1 MIIQG
6 ACRCADNLT
15 VHSRHFLPF
24 GRGKGAQARY
34 TQAKSNRWHVSVMHR
49 TQTVTGTCEPD
60 MSHHPVGLIDWIA
73 ETLQCVPSYIEIEL
87 VAGDASPRRYYRATV
102 SSGPVTL
109 TIDGEA
115 RQMSSCIA
123 MVSPAS
129 ENNEA
134 FLSVGAQLAKAGVRT
149 PAVWA
154 QSLQQGWF
162 LLEDFGDQQ
171 LLPSLSSHPDAAAA
185 LYQKAFHAL
194 VCQISLPCEQAD
206 IPTYDAERLK
216 TELDVFPE
224 WFLSGLLGIQ
234 PDERLL
240 QCFTTLTDYLISIF
254 AEQPT
259 VWVHRDFHSRN
270 LMLLEAEELGVID
283 FQDAV
288 LGPITYDPVSLL
300 KDCYIRWPRAQQLA
314 WLDGYLVQLKSAGI
328 AAPPLIASASS
339 ADQASRLQALAT
351 QLDKVSAAQFQRWFD
366 LTGLQRH
373 LRVLGVFARLHLRDH
388 KSSYLADLPLVT
400 EYVRE
405 ALALMAGAHSSVV
418 EFRDWFESDLM
429 TVIREQPWYKAIDA
443 EGWIQ

>member
-1 MIIQG
+1 
-6 ACRCADNLT
+6 
-15 VHSRHFLPF
+15 
-24 GRGKGAQARY
+24 
-34 TQAKSNRWHVSVMHR
+34 
-49 TQTVTGTCEPD
+49 
-60 MSHHPVGLIDWIA
+60 MSHHPAGLAEWIA
-73 ETLQCVPSYIEIEL
+73 EALQCAPSHIEIEL
-87 VAGDASPRRYYRATV
+87 IAGDASPRRYYRVTR
-102 SSGPVTL
+102 SNGTVTL
-109 TIDGEA
+109 TVGGETLQ
-115 RQMSSCIA
+115 RSSCIA

-134 FLSVGAQLAKAGVRT
+134 FLSVGAQLAKARVRT
-149 PAVWA
+149 PVVWA

-171 LLPSLSSHPDAAAA
+171 LLPLLVSNPDSATAF
-185 LYQKAFHAL
+185 YQKAFDVL
-194 VCQISLPCEQAD
+194 VCQISLPCEQVN
-206 IPTYDAERLK
+206 IPHYDAERLK

-234 PDERLL
+234 SDERSR
-240 QCFTTLTDYLISIF
+240 QCCATLTDYLISVF

-270 LMLLEAEELGVID
+270 LMLLEQGELGVID

-300 KDCYIRWPRAQQLA
+300 KDCYVRWPRAQQLA
-314 WLDGYLVQLKSAGI
+314 WLDGYLMQLKSAAI
-328 AAPPLIASASS
+328 AAQSVDAPTPSVE
-339 ADQASRLQALAT
+339 QASRLQALAT
-351 QLDKVSAAQFQRWFD
+351 QLERVSAAQFQRWFD

-405 ALALMAGAHSSVV
+405 ALALTADSHSSVAD
-418 EFRDWFESDLM
+418 FRDWFESELM
-429 TVIREQPWYKAIDA
+429 AVIREQSWYKAIDSR
-443 EGWIQ
+443 GWAV

>member
-1 MIIQG
+1 
-6 ACRCADNLT
+6 
-15 VHSRHFLPF
+15 
-24 GRGKGAQARY
+24 
-34 TQAKSNRWHVSVMHR
+34 
-49 TQTVTGTCEPD
+49 
-60 MSHHPVGLIDWIA
+60 MSHHLAGLVKWIA
-73 ETLQCVPSYIEIEL
+73 EALQCAPSQVEIEL
-87 VAGDASPRRYYRATV
+87 IAGDASPRRYYRVTPSHGSA
-102 SSGPVTL
+102 TL
-109 TIDGEA
+109 TIGGGK
-115 RQMSSCIA
+115 RQTPSCIA

-154 QSLQQGWF
+154 QSVEQGWF
-162 LLEDFGDQQ
+162 LLEDFGDRQ
-171 LLPSLSSHPDAAAA
+171 LLPSLVNNPDSATAF
-185 LYQKAFHAL
+185 YQKAFDVL
-194 VCQISLPCEQAD
+194 VCQVSLPCERAD
-206 IPTYDAERLK
+206 IPSYDAERLK

-224 WFLSGLLGIQ
+224 WFLSGLLDVQ
-234 PDERLL
+234 PDERWR
-240 QCFTTLTDYLISIF
+240 QCFAALTDDLISVF
-254 AEQPT
+254 AEQPS

-314 WLDGYLVQLKSAGI
+314 WLNGYLAQLRRLGV
-328 AAPPLIASASS
+328 AAPSVNAPTLSAE
-339 ADQASRLQALAT
+339 QASRLQALAT
-351 QLDKVSAAQFQRWFD
+351 QLGAVSAAQFQRWFD

-405 ALALMAGAHSSVV
+405 ALALTANAHSSVA

-429 TVIREQPWYKAIDA
+429 PVIREQPWYKAIDS
-443 EGWIQ
+443 EGWAL

>member
-1 MIIQG
+1 ME
-6 ACRCADNLT
+6 
-15 VHSRHFLPF
+15 V
-24 GRGKGAQARY
+24 
-34 TQAKSNRWHVSVMHR
+34 
-49 TQTVTGTCEPD
+49 VTGASESD
-60 MSHHPVGLIDWIA
+60 MSHHLAGLAEWIA
-73 ETLQCVPSYIEIEL
+73 EALQCAPSHIEIEL
-87 VAGDASPRRYYRATV
+87 IAGDASPRRYYRVTPSNGSA
-102 SSGPVTL
+102 TL
-109 TIDGEA
+109 TIGGGK
-115 RQMSSCIA
+115 RQTPSCIA

-134 FLSVGAQLAKAGVRT
+134 FLSVGAQLAKAGVRA

-154 QSLQQGWF
+154 QSMELGWF

-171 LLPSLSSHPDAAAA
+171 LFASLVSHPASAAAF
-185 LYQKAFHAL
+185 YQKAFEAL
-194 VCQISLPCEQAD
+194 VCQISLPCERTD
-206 IPTYDAERLK
+206 IPVYNAERLK
-216 TELDVFPE
+216 AELDVFPE
-224 WFLSGLLGIQ
+224 WFLSGLLGVQ
-234 PDERLL
+234 SDERWC
-240 QCFTTLTDYLISIF
+240 QCFAALTDDVISMF

-270 LMLLEAEELGVID
+270 LMLLEAQELGVID

-314 WLDGYLVQLKSAGI
+314 WLNGYLAQLRRLRV
-328 AAPPLIASASS
+328 AAPSVNAPTLSAE
-339 ADQASRLQALAT
+339 QASRLQALSA
-351 QLDKVSAAQFQRWFD
+351 QLGDVSAAQFQRWFD

-405 ALALMAGAHSSVV
+405 ALALMTNAHSSVA

-429 TVIREQPWYKAIDA
+429 PVIREQPWYKAIDS
-443 EGWIQ
+443 EGWAL

>member
-1 MIIQG
+1 
-6 ACRCADNLT
+6 
-15 VHSRHFLPF
+15 
-24 GRGKGAQARY
+24 
-34 TQAKSNRWHVSVMHR
+34 
-49 TQTVTGTCEPD
+49 
-60 MSHHPVGLIDWIA
+60 MSHHPAGLAEWIA
-73 ETLQCVPSYIEIEL
+73 EALQCAPSQVEIEL
-87 VAGDASPRRYYRATV
+87 IAGDASPRRYYRVTR
-102 SSGPVTL
+102 SNGPATL
-109 TIDGEA
+109 TIGEET
-115 RQMSSCIA
+115 RQMPSCIA

-134 FLSVGAQLAKAGVRT
+134 FLGVGAQLSEVGVRT
-149 PAVWA
+149 PVVWA
-154 QSLQQGWF
+154 QSLEQGWF

-171 LLPSLSSHPDAAAA
+171 LLPSLVSNPDSATAF
-185 LYQKAFHAL
+185 YQKAFDAL
-194 VCQISLPCEQAD
+194 VCQISLPCEQVD
-206 IPTYDAERLK
+206 IPAYDAERLK

-224 WFLSGLLGIQ
+224 WFLSGLLGVQ
-234 PDERLL
+234 PDERSR
-240 QCFTTLTDYLISIF
+240 QCFTTLTDYLIGVF

-270 LMLLEAEELGVID
+270 LMLLEEDELGVID

-314 WLDGYLVQLKSAGI
+314 WLDGYLLQLKSLGVASPSVD
-328 AAPPLIASASS
+328 APAPL
-339 ADQASRLQALAT
+339 ADQALRLQALST
-351 QLDKVSAAQFQRWFD
+351 QLEKVSAAQFQRWFD

-405 ALALMAGAHSSVV
+405 ALMLTADAHTSVA

-429 TVIREQPWYKAIDA
+429 PEIREQPWYKAMGA
-443 EGWIQ
+443 ESWVR

>member
-1 MIIQG
+1 
-6 ACRCADNLT
+6 
-15 VHSRHFLPF
+15 
-24 GRGKGAQARY
+24 
-34 TQAKSNRWHVSVMHR
+34 
-49 TQTVTGTCEPD
+49 
-60 MSHHPVGLIDWIA
+60 MSHHPAGLAEWIA
-73 ETLQCVPSYIEIEL
+73 EALECAPSQVEIEL
-87 VAGDASPRRYYRATV
+87 IAGDASPRRYYRVTR
-102 SSGPVTL
+102 SNGTL
-109 TIDGEA
+109 TMGGETL
-115 RQMSSCIA
+115 QMPSCIA

-134 FLSVGAQLAKAGVRT
+134 FLSIGAQLSGAGVRT
-149 PAVWA
+149 PVVWA
-154 QSLQQGWF
+154 QSLEQGWF

-171 LLPSLSSHPDAAAA
+171 LLPLLVANPDSATAF
-185 LYQKAFHAL
+185 YQQAFDAL
-194 VCQISLPCEQAD
+194 VRQISLPCEQAD

-224 WFLSGLLGIQ
+224 WLLSGLLRIQ
-234 PDERLL
+234 PDERLR
-240 QCFTTLTDYLISIF
+240 QCFATLTDYLISIF
-254 AEQPT
+254 AEQPM

-270 LMLLEAEELGVID
+270 LMLLEQGELGVID

-314 WLDGYLVQLKSAGI
+314 WLDCYVQQLKSVAV
-328 AAPPLIASASS
+328 APPSTDALPPLAE
-339 ADQASRLQALAT
+339 QASRLQAIAT
-351 QLDKVSAAQFQRWFD
+351 QLETVSAAQFQRWFD

-405 ALALMAGAHSSVV
+405 ALTLTADAHSSVA

-429 TVIREQPWYKAIDA
+429 PVIRDQPWFKAADA
-443 EGWIQ
+443 EGWAL

>member
-1 MIIQG
+1 
-6 ACRCADNLT
+6 
-15 VHSRHFLPF
+15 
-24 GRGKGAQARY
+24 
-34 TQAKSNRWHVSVMHR
+34 
-49 TQTVTGTCEPD
+49 
-60 MSHHPVGLIDWIA
+60 MSHHPAGLTEWIA
-73 ETLQCVPSYIEIEL
+73 AALQCEPSQIEIEL
-87 VAGDASPRRYYRATV
+87 VAGDASPRRYYRVALPN
-102 SSGPVTL
+102 GAATL
-109 TIDGEA
+109 TNGGETIEI
-115 RQMSSCIA
+115 SSCIA

-134 FLSVGAQLAKAGVRT
+134 FLSVGAQLAKAGVRA
-149 PAVWA
+149 PAVWT

-171 LLPSLSSHPDAAAA
+171 LLPALASYPDADA
-185 LYQKAFHAL
+185 LYQKAFDAL
-194 VCQISLPCEQAD
+194 VCQISLPCEQAG

-234 PDERLL
+234 PDEQVRHY
-240 QCFTTLTDYLISIF
+240 FASLTDCLISVF

-270 LMLLEAEELGVID
+270 LMLLEANEIGVID

-300 KDCYIRWPRAQQLA
+300 KDCYIRWPRAQQLE
-314 WLDGYLVQLKSAGI
+314 WLDVYLLQLKSVGI
-328 AAPPLIASASS
+328 AAPSVNASTSS
-339 ADQASRLQALAT
+339 AERASRLQALST
-351 QLDKVSAAQFQRWFD
+351 QLEKVSAAQFQRWFD

-405 ALALMAGAHSSVV
+405 ALALTADSNSSVA
-418 EFRDWFESDLM
+418 EFRDWFESELM
-429 TVIREQPWYKAIDA
+429 AVIRKQPWYKAIDSR
-443 EGWIQ
+443 GWAL

>member
-1 MIIQG
+1 MIDHPAG
-6 ACRCADNLT
+6 LT
-15 VHSRHFLPF
+15 
-24 GRGKGAQARY
+24 
-34 TQAKSNRWHVSVMHR
+34 
-49 TQTVTGTCEPD
+49 E
-60 MSHHPVGLIDWIA
+60 WIA
-73 ETLQCVPSYIEIEL
+73 EALQCALSQVEIEL
-87 VAGDASPRRYYRATV
+87 VAGDASPRRYYRVKT
-102 SSGPVTL
+102 SSGPATL
-109 TIDGEA
+109 TIGGEV
-115 RQMSSCIA
+115 REMPSCIA

-154 QSLQQGWF
+154 QSRQQGWF

-171 LLPSLSSHPDAAAA
+171 LLPALASHPDAAA
-185 LYQKAFHAL
+185 LYQKAFDAL
-194 VCQISLPCEQAD
+194 MCQISLPCEQAG

-216 TELDVFPE
+216 IELDVFPQ

-234 PDERLL
+234 PDEQLR
-240 QCFTTLTDYLISIF
+240 CSFAAFTDYLISVF

>member
-1 MIIQG
+1 ME
-6 ACRCADNLT
+6 
-15 VHSRHFLPF
+15 V
-24 GRGKGAQARY
+24 
-34 TQAKSNRWHVSVMHR
+34 
-49 TQTVTGTCEPD
+49 VTGASESD
-60 MSHHPVGLIDWIA
+60 MSHHLAGLAEWIA
-73 ETLQCVPSYIEIEL
+73 EALQCAPSHIEIEL
-87 VAGDASPRRYYRATV
+87 IAGDASPRRYYRVTPSHGSA
-102 SSGPVTL
+102 TL
-109 TIDGEA
+109 TIGGGN
-115 RQMSSCIA
+115 RQTPTCIA

-134 FLSVGAQLAKAGVRT
+134 FLSVGAQLAKAGVRA

-154 QSLQQGWF
+154 QSMELGWF

-171 LLPSLSSHPDAAAA
+171 LFASLVSHPASAAAF
-185 LYQKAFHAL
+185 YQKAFEAL
-194 VCQISLPCEQAD
+194 VCQISLPCERTD
-206 IPTYDAERLK
+206 IPVYNAERLK
-216 TELDVFPE
+216 AELDVFPE
-224 WFLSGLLGIQ
+224 WFLSGLLGVQ
-234 PDERLL
+234 SDERWC
-240 QCFTTLTDYLISIF
+240 QCFAALTDDVISMF

-270 LMLLEAEELGVID
+270 LMLLEAQELGVID

-314 WLDGYLVQLKSAGI
+314 WLNGYLAQLRRLRV
-328 AAPPLIASASS
+328 AAPSVSTPTLSEE
-339 ADQASRLQALAT
+339 QASRLQALSA
-351 QLDKVSAAQFQRWFD
+351 QLGDVSAAQFQRWFD

-405 ALALMAGAHSSVV
+405 ALVLTANAHSSVA

-429 TVIREQPWYKAIDA
+429 PVIREQPWYKAIDS
-443 EGWIQ
+443 EGWAL

>member
-1 MIIQG
+1 
-6 ACRCADNLT
+6 
-15 VHSRHFLPF
+15 
-24 GRGKGAQARY
+24 
-34 TQAKSNRWHVSVMHR
+34 
-49 TQTVTGTCEPD
+49 
-60 MSHHPVGLIDWIA
+60 MSHHHHLAGLAEWIA
-73 ETLQCVPSYIEIEL
+73 EALQCAPSHIEIEL
-87 VAGDASPRRYYRATV
+87 IAGDASPRRYYRVTPSHGSA
-102 SSGPVTL
+102 TL
-109 TIDGEA
+109 TIGGGE
-115 RQMSSCIA
+115 RQTSSCIA

-134 FLSVGAQLAKAGVRT
+134 FLSVGAQLAKAGVRA

-154 QSLQQGWF
+154 QSVELGWF

-171 LLPSLSSHPDAAAA
+171 LFASLASHPASAAAF
-185 LYQKAFHAL
+185 YQKAFEAL
-194 VCQISLPCEQAD
+194 VCQISLPCEWTD
-206 IPTYDAERLK
+206 IPVYDAERLK
-216 TELDVFPE
+216 AELDVFPE
-224 WFLSGLLGIQ
+224 WFLSGLLGVQ
-234 PDERLL
+234 PDERWR
-240 QCFTTLTDYLISIF
+240 QCFAALTDDLISVF
-254 AEQPT
+254 AEQPS

-314 WLDGYLVQLKSAGI
+314 WLNGYLAQLRRLGV
-328 AAPPLIASASS
+328 AAPSVNAPTLSAE
-339 ADQASRLQALAT
+339 QASRLQTLAT
-351 QLDKVSAAQFQRWFD
+351 QLGAVSAAQFQRWFD

-405 ALALMAGAHSSVV
+405 ALALTTNAHSSVA

-429 TVIREQPWYKAIDA
+429 PVIREQPWYKAIDS
-443 EGWIQ
+443 EGWAL

>member
-1 MIIQG
+1 
-6 ACRCADNLT
+6 
-15 VHSRHFLPF
+15 
-24 GRGKGAQARY
+24 
-34 TQAKSNRWHVSVMHR
+34 
-49 TQTVTGTCEPD
+49 
-60 MSHHPVGLIDWIA
+60 MSHHPAGLAEWIA
-73 ETLQCVPSYIEIEL
+73 EALQCAPSHIEIEL
-87 VAGDASPRRYYRATV
+87 IAGDASPRRYYRVTR
-102 SSGPVTL
+102 SNGTVTL
-109 TIDGEA
+109 TMGGETLQ
-115 RQMSSCIA
+115 RSSCIA

-134 FLSVGAQLAKAGVRT
+134 FLSVGAQLARAGVRV
-149 PAVWA
+149 PVVWA
-154 QSLQQGWF
+154 QSLEQGWF

-171 LLPSLSSHPDAAAA
+171 LLPLLVSNPDSATAF
-185 LYQKAFHAL
+185 YQKAFDAL
-194 VCQISLPCEQAD
+194 VCQISLPCEQVD

-234 PDERLL
+234 PDERSR
-240 QCFTTLTDYLISIF
+240 QCFTTLTDYLIGVF

-270 LMLLEAEELGVID
+270 LMLLEEDELGVID

-300 KDCYIRWPRAQQLA
+300 KDCYIRWPRAQQLG
-314 WLDGYLVQLKSAGI
+314 WLDGYLLQLKSLGV
-328 AAPPLIASASS
+328 AAPPADAPALL
-339 ADQASRLQALAT
+339 ADQALRLQALST
-351 QLDKVSAAQFQRWFD
+351 QLETVSAAQFQRWFD

-388 KSSYLADLPLVT
+388 KSAYLADLPLVI

-405 ALALMAGAHSSVV
+405 ALVLTADAHSSVA

-429 TVIREQPWYKAIDA
+429 LVIRKQPWFKAVDE
-443 EGWIQ
+443 EGWVR

>member
-1 MIIQG
+1 ME
-6 ACRCADNLT
+6 
-15 VHSRHFLPF
+15 V
-24 GRGKGAQARY
+24 
-34 TQAKSNRWHVSVMHR
+34 
-49 TQTVTGTCEPD
+49 VTGASESD
-60 MSHHPVGLIDWIA
+60 MSHHLAGLAEWIA
-73 ETLQCVPSYIEIEL
+73 EVLQCTPSHIEIEL
-87 VAGDASPRRYYRATV
+87 IAGDASPRRYFRVTPSHGSA
-102 SSGPVTL
+102 TL
-109 TIDGEA
+109 TIGGGN
-115 RQMSSCIA
+115 RQTPTCIA

-134 FLSVGAQLAKAGVRT
+134 FLSVGAQLAKAGVRA

-154 QSLQQGWF
+154 QSMELGWF

-171 LLPSLSSHPDAAAA
+171 LFASLVSHPASAAAF
-185 LYQKAFHAL
+185 YQKAFEAL
-194 VCQISLPCEQAD
+194 VCQISLPCEGTD
-206 IPTYDAERLK
+206 IPVYDAERLK
-216 TELDVFPE
+216 AELDVFPE
-224 WFLSGLLGIQ
+224 WFLSGLLGVQ
-234 PDERLL
+234 PDERWY
-240 QCFTTLTDYLISIF
+240 QCFAALTGDVISIF

-270 LMLLEAEELGVID
+270 LMLLEAQELGVID

-314 WLDGYLVQLKSAGI
+314 WLNGYLAQLRRLRV
-328 AAPPLIASASS
+328 AAPSVNAPTLSAE
-339 ADQASRLQALAT
+339 QASRLQALSA
-351 QLDKVSAAQFQRWFD
+351 QLGDVSAAQFQRWFD

-405 ALALMAGAHSSVV
+405 ALALMANAHSSVA

-429 TVIREQPWYKAIDA
+429 PVIREQPWYKAIDS
-443 EGWIQ
+443 EGWAL